1 MKNEL
6 ASLKRRAEPVVAALH
21 AGEEW
26 LAAGAL
32 AVMALL
38 PLAEIVVRPFF
49 AGGIPGSIPFVEH
62 LTLVVGFLGAAIA
75 ARRNR
80 LIALATATFIPEG
93 VFRQVAQGFAAA
105 VGAGVAALLARS
117 AVDVV
122 AIEMEVGRP
131 IALGV
136 PSWGFQ
142 LVLPIAFA
150 VIAVRLAWRSG
161 GWGARA
167 AAAAGSRPASGWATR
182 GRRARP
188 ARRPRA

>member
-1 MKNEL
+1 MTNAL
-6 ASLKRRAEPVVAALH
+6 PGLRRRTEPVVAGLH

-38 PLAEIVVRPFF
+38 PLAEIAVRPFF

-93 VFRQVAQGFAAA
+93 AARQVAQGFAAT
-105 VGAGVAALLARS
+105 VAAGITGLLARS

-136 PSWGFQ
+136 PSWVFQ
-142 LVLPIAFA
+142 LVLPVSFA
-150 VIAVRLAWRSG
+150 VIPFGVNPNSGFFERS
-161 GWGARA
+161 
-167 AAAAGSRPASGWATR
+167 
-182 GRRARP
+182 RRF
-188 ARRPRA
+188 RRKS